1 MSEVRN
7 KKRNLITIWLDYKKA
22 FDSVP
27 HEWLIQTLYLAKLP
41 EDLIRAI
48 EHLTSQWSTVLHLKG
63 EEEAIVSDIIYFVK
77 GIFQG
82 DSLSVLLF
90 ILSVNPLSFLLHKL
104 QGYTCGKHKIYNVTH
119 NFFVDDL
126 KLYASSVNT
135 AKKQLDIVTEFSKDT
150 GRTFGDDKCAYQQI
164 QNGKLLKCTN
174 NLEINQLSVK
184 PIKEGDTYK
193 YLGID
198 ENLSYVGPI
207 NKHRI
212 TKEYYHRIKK
222 IWNSEL
228 SSFNKVIAHNTF
240 AVPVFI
246 TSVGIVD
253 WTINEIKEI
262 DCKTRKHLTMTD
274 WELSS

>member
-1 MSEVRN
+1 MPEVRN
-7 KKRNLITIWLDYKKA
+7 KKSNLIKIWLDYKKA
-22 FDSVP
+22 FDSAP
-27 HEWLIQTLYLAKLP
+27 HEWLIKSLHLAKLP

-63 EEEAIVSDIIYFVK
+63 EEEVIVSDIIYFVK

-90 ILSVNPLSFLLHKL
+90 ILSVNPLSFLLHNL
-104 QGYTCGKHKIYNVTH
+104 QGYACGKYKNYNVTH
-119 NFFVDDL
+119 KFSVDDL

-135 AKKQLDIVTEFSKDT
+135 AKKQLDLVTQFSEDT
-150 GRTFGDDKCAYQQI
+150 GMTFGDDKCTYQQI
-164 QNGKLLKCTN
+164 QNEKLLKCTN

-184 PIKEGDTYK
+184 PMKEGDTYK

-198 ENLSYVGPI
+198 ENICYVEPI

-222 IWNSEL
+222 I
-228 SSFNKVIAHNTF
+228 
-240 AVPVFI
+240 
-246 TSVGIVD
+246 
-253 WTINEIKEI
+253 
-262 DCKTRKHLTMTD
+262 
-274 WELSS
+274 

>member
-1 MSEVRN
+1 MYDLKRDVYRCYLTAKEDPIIGYMKRPKEKWDEIHPEYSFRSDKNLRDQASRIEKNKDVMDTEYVNFRSNNNSEVDEQTDYSNNCSETVISKIQLQKSPGSDLMLINKSIMSEVRN

-27 HEWLIQTLYLAKLP
+27 HEWLIQSLYLAKLP

-63 EEEAIVSDIIYFVK
+63 EEEVIVSDIIYFVK

-90 ILSVNPLSFLLHKL
+90 ILSVNPHKN
-104 QGYTCGKHKIYNVTH
+104 YNVTH

-135 AKKQLDIVTEFSKDT
+135 AKKQLNLVTEFSKDT
-150 GRTFGDDKCAYQQI
+150 GMTFGDDKCAYQQI

-174 NLEINQLSVK
+174 NL
-184 PIKEGDTYK
+184 
-193 YLGID
+193 
-198 ENLSYVGPI
+198 
-207 NKHRI
+207 
-212 TKEYYHRIKK
+212 KK
-222 IWNSEL
+222 ISYQ
-228 SSFNKVIAHNTF
+228 
-240 AVPVFI
+240 
-246 TSVGIVD
+246 
-253 WTINEIKEI
+253 
-262 DCKTRKHLTMTD
+262 
-274 WELSS
+274 

>member
-1 MSEVRN
+1 MKRPKEKWDEIHPEYSFRSDKNLRDQASRIEKNKDVMDTEYVNFRSNNNSEVDEQTDYSNNCSETVISKIQLQKSPGSDLMLINKSIMSEVRN

-27 HEWLIQTLYLAKLP
+27 HEWLIQSLYLAKLP

-63 EEEAIVSDIIYFVK
+63 EEEVIVSDIIYFVK

-90 ILSVNPLSFLLHKL
+90 ILSVNPHKN
-104 QGYTCGKHKIYNVTH
+104 YNVTH

-135 AKKQLDIVTEFSKDT
+135 AKKQLNLVTEFSKDT
-150 GRTFGDDKCAYQQI
+150 GMTFGDDKCAYQQI

-174 NLEINQLSVK
+174 NL
-184 PIKEGDTYK
+184 
-193 YLGID
+193 
-198 ENLSYVGPI
+198 
-207 NKHRI
+207 
-212 TKEYYHRIKK
+212 KK
-222 IWNSEL
+222 ISYQ
-228 SSFNKVIAHNTF
+228 
-240 AVPVFI
+240 
-246 TSVGIVD
+246 
-253 WTINEIKEI
+253 
-262 DCKTRKHLTMTD
+262 
-274 WELSS
+274 